1 MLLLSSD
8 LAANLAGRAYGA
20 PNQLRSSPP
29 ISAPRPV
36 LRWLPYLFAAG
47 AILWLVNLTQTAALA
62 ASPVGREQLIQTL
75 VNTGLTQNAPAFL
88 FVYFVL
94 VFMFE
99 ATAAGMHGAAFYG
112 LRGKKWWGWVVA
124 VIVAGAWSLVLI
136 GIPVF
141 ILLLQRQTRE
151 AYGVR

>member
-1 MLLLSSD
+1 M
-8 LAANLAGRAYGA
+8 
-20 PNQLRSSPP
+20 
-29 ISAPRPV
+29 

-47 AILWLVNLTQTAALA
+47 AIFWLVNLTQTAALA
-62 ASPVGREQLIQTL
+62 ASPVGRDQLIQTL
-75 VNTGLTQNAPAFL
+75 VNTGLTQNASAFL
-88 FVYFVL
+88 FAYFFA
-94 VFMFE
+94 VFLFE
-99 ATAAGMHGAAFYG
+99 TTAAVLHGAAFYG
-112 LRGKKWWGWVVA
+112 LRGKRWWGWVVA